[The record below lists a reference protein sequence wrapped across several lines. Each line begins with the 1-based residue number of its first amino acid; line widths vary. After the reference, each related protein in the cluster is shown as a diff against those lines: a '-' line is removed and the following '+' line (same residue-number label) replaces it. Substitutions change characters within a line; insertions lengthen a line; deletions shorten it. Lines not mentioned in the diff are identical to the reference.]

1 MQPIAPDGPRATRD
15 GRAVRWVTLTML
27 VAIVSG
33 GSGFVYKLIQ
43 FSREA
48 LTSDV
53 ASFAVVPVVTY
64 VLVALGF
71 SCLFVWALLRGQLT
85 SIEAPKHRLLE
96 DEERHDREE

>member
-1 MQPIAPDGPRATRD
+1 MPQTAPETARAAGAAR
-15 GRAVRWVTLTML
+15 VMKWVTLVML
-27 VAIVSG
+27 FAIVSG
-33 GSGFVYKLIQ
+33 GTGFVYKLIQ

-71 SCLFVWALLRGQLT
+71 SCLFVWALLRGQFT